1 MQEAAY
7 GATLLLLL
15 LNGARESETKI
26 QELMAHFINCSSCGK
41 QYNKQAFD
49 KCPHC
54 GFDPNPASST
64 VICPNKLCGKEISD
78 QFEKCP
84 FCGTPLQ
91 DVKTDKEEN
100 TPNRQTVKYVERSGW
115 HTYATIMLVLSS
127 IGLLILAILSLSEEN
142 AIYFIIGLS
151 EFILFSLF
159 CGIVQ
164 LLAGIKQGIDNLQIK

>member
-1 MQEAAY
+1 
-7 GATLLLLL
+7 
-15 LNGARESETKI
+15 
-26 QELMAHFINCSSCGK
+26 
-41 QYNKQAFD
+41 
-49 KCPHC
+49 
-54 GFDPNPASST
+54 
-64 VICPNKLCGKEISD
+64 
-78 QFEKCP
+78 
-84 FCGTPLQ
+84 LQ